1 MRSTCSLGGDT
12 GENEQDTGEDGGML
26 ESWWS
31 TCSLGE
37 DTGENERDTGD
48 NEQETGDNKG

>member
-12 GENEQDTGEDGGML
+12 GENEQDTGE
-26 ESWWS
+26 
-31 TCSLGE
+31 
-37 DTGENERDTGD
+37 